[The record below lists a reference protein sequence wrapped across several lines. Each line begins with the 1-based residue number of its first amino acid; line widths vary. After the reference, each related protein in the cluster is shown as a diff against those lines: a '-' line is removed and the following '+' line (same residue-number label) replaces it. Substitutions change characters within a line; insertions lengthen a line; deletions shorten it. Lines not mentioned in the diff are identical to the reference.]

1 MVKKNEKQVIQPDT
15 CAKCKRGR
23 FISVSKDNPRVV
35 YCIFLINILL
45 RIVKETVFMRINI
58 KTIWL
63 VDLPNKG

>member
-1 MVKKNEKQVIQPDT
+1 MKSRQSDRIHVQSVREEDSFLSLRIIPEW
-15 CAKCKRGR
+15 
-23 FISVSKDNPRVV
+23 FIV
-35 YCIFLINILL
+35 IFLINILL